1 MKTCKSGSEGVSVK
15 PDVEIH
21 EGARLL
27 PYKGTWSDQ
36 GFPSLSWRR
45 YQDHRRTGE
54 TYVIHG
60 YVCGTWKPR
69 TPPNRVGAL

>member
-27 PYKGTWSDQ
+27 PYKGTVAGRSSSH
-36 GFPSLSWRR
+36 GSLVDTQR
-45 YQDHRRTGE
+45 HRRIE
-54 TYVIHG
+54 
-60 YVCGTWKPR
+60 R
-69 TPPNRVGAL
+69 T

>member
-27 PYKGTWSDQ
+27 PYKG
-36 GFPSLSWRR
+36 
-45 YQDHRRTGE
+45 
-54 TYVIHG
+54 V
-60 YVCGTWKPR
+60 
-69 TPPNRVGAL
+69 

>member
-27 PYKGTWSDQ
+27 PYKGTVA
-36 GFPSLSWRR
+36 GRR
-45 YQDHRRTGE
+45 YDAASLVDTKRHRQTERT
-54 TYVIHG
+54 
-60 YVCGTWKPR
+60 
-69 TPPNRVGAL
+69 

>member
-27 PYKGTWSDQ
+27 PYKVMGSA
-36 GFPSLSWRR
+36 LRR
-45 YQDHRRTGE
+45 E
-54 TYVIHG
+54 
-60 YVCGTWKPR
+60 
-69 TPPNRVGAL
+69 L